1 MLILL
6 NGLNGMC
13 FGLMRELCQRL
24 MMIVTISLLLMGF
37 YPRYVL
43 LNFFFQLLK
52 DLILVHICCDQNF

>member
-13 FGLMRELCQRL
+13 FGLMRELYQKL
-24 MMIVTISLLLMGF
+24 MMIVTISLLLMVF

-43 LNFFFQLLK
+43 LNLFF
-52 DLILVHICCDQNF
+52 NY